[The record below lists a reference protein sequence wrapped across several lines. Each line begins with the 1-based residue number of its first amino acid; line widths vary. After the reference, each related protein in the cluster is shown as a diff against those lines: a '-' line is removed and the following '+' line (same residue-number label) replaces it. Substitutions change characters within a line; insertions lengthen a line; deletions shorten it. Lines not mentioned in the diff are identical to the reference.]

1 MKKIFEKLGFTKE
14 PPLVV
19 RILCILFFVSV
30 VLGGITFLGFLLW
43 ALITLRFEV
52 MAIMLGGLLV
62 EYFLF
67 LIARALWQGKNW
79 SRVLVIVYFI
89 LALLISGI
97 GIVLMFIDG
106 EIAGLELMSSIVYL
120 GFYVFFLVKLMF
132 DEQTKKYFGK

>member
-1 MKKIFEKLGFTKE
+1 
-14 PPLVV
+14 
-19 RILCILFFVSV
+19 
-30 VLGGITFLGFLLW
+30 
-43 ALITLRFEV
+43 